1 MAMLLGAPA
10 TSTME
15 LKGFKS
21 QLLIAKAPVNP
32 STGSALAGRAVNPK
46 APAMAKVAA
55 ATRWNLGIR

>member
-1 MAMLLGAPA
+1 
-10 TSTME
+10 ME

-55 ATRWNLGIR
+55 ATRWNLGIRWSQS